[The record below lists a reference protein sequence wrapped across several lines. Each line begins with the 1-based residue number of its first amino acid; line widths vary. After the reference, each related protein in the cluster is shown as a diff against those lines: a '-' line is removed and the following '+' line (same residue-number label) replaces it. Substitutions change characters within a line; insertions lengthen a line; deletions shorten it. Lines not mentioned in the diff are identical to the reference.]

1 MSRSFVNDL
10 GRNYAHEN
18 LSGAV
23 FMHEGVA
30 YSLEDISE
38 DCDEFS
44 ATNLTT
50 GRCKTFDVDMIT
62 GWKMFKYPKLGYRSL
77 SKDVVVWCS
86 RAQSYVRGLNAN
98 NLRTAYSNFT
108 YTFSESTGQYNNFNW
123 RDKMRAVLMPVFH
136 TKEDMP
142 KLFAGE
148 IPHVVLNEDVLIE
161 LPSSPGDKEV
171 WEVYFRTNLLGSI
184 DASLNITAVDAAN
197 RKIIERIV
205 NKYVA

>member
-1 MSRSFVNDL
+1 MSRSFVNTL
-10 GRNYAHEN
+10 GRDYAHEN

-23 FMHEGVA
+23 FMYEGAA
-30 YSLEDISE
+30 YSLDDISE
-38 DCDEFS
+38 DCDEFT
-44 ATNLTT
+44 ATNLAT
-50 GRCKTFDVDMIT
+50 GRSSRFDVDMIT

-136 TKEDMP
+136 TKEDVV

-184 DASLNITAVDAAN
+184 DASLNITAADAAN